1 MEIAV
6 LALGCF
12 WGPEIKFSK
21 IDGIIKT
28 EVGYCGGN
36 SSITTYKEVCTGNTN
51 HAEVV
56 KLDFDEKIITYEKIL
71 KIFFQIHDPTTLNS
85 QGPDFG
91 TQYRSEIFY
100 LNDNQ
105 KMIAEKVLNEVNER
119 LSGKVV
125 TKISLLKNYCPAEE
139 YHQKYLESLHI
150 PGAIFFDIDENSRKD
165 TALPH
170 MLVDQMSWDK
180 IVSNMGIKKNDEIV
194 IYDNSDVISSCR
206 GWFNFI
212 YYGHDPKLINV
223 LNGGLRKWLKEKKKV
238 TDEISNIDKSDY
250 KGSERKDLVKSKQA
264 IDQNIDEKIF
274 TLIDARSR
282 ERFEGK
288 IPEPRKGLRSGCI
301 KNSFCI
307 PFNDCLNDD
316 KTFKNKDQLKKIF
329 KTSIENLEQKKIV
342 FSCGSGVTA
351 CVLALAYSLINDKYL
366 PCIYDGSWAEYGLI

>member
-36 SSITTYKEVCTGNTN
+36 SSTTTYKEVCTGNTN

-56 KLDFDEKIITYEKIL
+56 KLDFDEKTISYEKIL

-105 KMIAEKVLNEVNER
+105 KKIAEKVLQDVNKR

-139 YHQKYLESLHI
+139 YHQKYLEK
-150 PGAIFFDIDENSRKD
+150 R
-165 TALPH
+165 
-170 MLVDQMSWDK
+170 
-180 IVSNMGIKKNDEIV
+180 
-194 IYDNSDVISSCR
+194 
-206 GWFNFI
+206 
-212 YYGHDPKLINV
+212 
-223 LNGGLRKWLKEKKKV
+223 
-238 TDEISNIDKSDY
+238 
-250 KGSERKDLVKSKQA
+250 
-264 IDQNIDEKIF
+264 
-274 TLIDARSR
+274 
-282 ERFEGK
+282 
-288 IPEPRKGLRSGCI
+288 
-301 KNSFCI
+301 
-307 PFNDCLNDD
+307 
-316 KTFKNKDQLKKIF
+316 
-329 KTSIENLEQKKIV
+329 
-342 FSCGSGVTA
+342 
-351 CVLALAYSLINDKYL
+351 
-366 PCIYDGSWAEYGLI
+366 

>member
-51 HAEVV
+51 HVEVV

-139 YHQKYLESLHI
+139 YHQKYLEK
-150 PGAIFFDIDENSRKD
+150 R
-165 TALPH
+165 
-170 MLVDQMSWDK
+170 
-180 IVSNMGIKKNDEIV
+180 
-194 IYDNSDVISSCR
+194 
-206 GWFNFI
+206 
-212 YYGHDPKLINV
+212 
-223 LNGGLRKWLKEKKKV
+223 
-238 TDEISNIDKSDY
+238 
-250 KGSERKDLVKSKQA
+250 
-264 IDQNIDEKIF
+264 
-274 TLIDARSR
+274 
-282 ERFEGK
+282 
-288 IPEPRKGLRSGCI
+288 
-301 KNSFCI
+301 
-307 PFNDCLNDD
+307 
-316 KTFKNKDQLKKIF
+316 
-329 KTSIENLEQKKIV
+329 
-342 FSCGSGVTA
+342 
-351 CVLALAYSLINDKYL
+351 
-366 PCIYDGSWAEYGLI
+366 

>member
-36 SSITTYKEVCTGNTN
+36 SPTTTYKEVCSGKTN

-105 KMIAEKVLNEVNER
+105 KKIAEEILKKENER

-125 TKISLLKNYCPAEE
+125 TKISLLNNYCPAEE
-139 YHQKYLESLHI
+139 YHQKYLEK
-150 PGAIFFDIDENSRKD
+150 R
-165 TALPH
+165 
-170 MLVDQMSWDK
+170 
-180 IVSNMGIKKNDEIV
+180 
-194 IYDNSDVISSCR
+194 
-206 GWFNFI
+206 
-212 YYGHDPKLINV
+212 
-223 LNGGLRKWLKEKKKV
+223 
-238 TDEISNIDKSDY
+238 
-250 KGSERKDLVKSKQA
+250 
-264 IDQNIDEKIF
+264 
-274 TLIDARSR
+274 
-282 ERFEGK
+282 
-288 IPEPRKGLRSGCI
+288 
-301 KNSFCI
+301 
-307 PFNDCLNDD
+307 
-316 KTFKNKDQLKKIF
+316 
-329 KTSIENLEQKKIV
+329 
-342 FSCGSGVTA
+342 
-351 CVLALAYSLINDKYL
+351 
-366 PCIYDGSWAEYGLI
+366 